1 MLQPTFIAEI
11 NGKTHVK
18 FNRQLFELN
27 PEAFTVTTLKGR
39 EMQFSHYNKDGTKL
53 IFKYTE
59 GGLETLIV
67 FNSDGEF
74 IRGYQSQNEYLYL
87 RAKDFVV
94 ENKGDIVCIIYP
106 RKGERE
112 IEEVYKRGKV
122 GSNLASY
129 TDPWDPTRVVIPYE
143 TGRGR
148 KLKAKVAE
156 WQQKYKLLEEQI
168 EHISR
173 QYDKVCKA
181 LVLSSGI
188 ASDNYEGLAGLVISM
203 YEADK

>member
-39 EMQFSHYNKDGTKL
+39 EMQFSHYNEDDTKL

-59 GGLETLIV
+59 GGLETLMV

-87 RAKDFVV
+87 AVKKRVILKGNAFYRIVLTPKGFDITALAPCSVQYNSYLECYSGGAKVV
-94 ENKGDIVCIIYP
+94 MYIQCVTTTE
-106 RKGERE
+106 
-112 IEEVYKRGKV
+112 
-122 GSNLASY
+122 
-129 TDPWDPTRVVIPYE
+129 
-143 TGRGR
+143 R
-148 KLKAKVAE
+148 KLKAEVAE
-156 WQQKYKLLEEQI
+156 WRQKYKDWVEHNKLAGEQ
-168 EHISR
+168 
-173 QYDKVCKA
+173 YAKVCKA
-181 LVLSSGI
+181 LLLTVDNKASS
-188 ASDNYEGLAGLVISM
+188 AEALADLILKTH
-203 YEADK
+203 EADK